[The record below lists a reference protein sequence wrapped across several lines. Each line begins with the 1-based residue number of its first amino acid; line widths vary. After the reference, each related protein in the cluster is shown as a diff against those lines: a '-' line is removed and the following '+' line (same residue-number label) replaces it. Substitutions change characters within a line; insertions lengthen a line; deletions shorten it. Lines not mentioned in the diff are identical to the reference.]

1 MRNLVIIAVL
11 ATTVAAST
19 GWAFT
24 PVVTALPAF
33 SYYTVRN
40 IQTVFG
46 FRGLFRGRGSAQY
59 RSGYGPDSNYGMGGG
74 QFGTEQYRTRGD

>member
-33 SYYTVRN
+33 SVFTIRN
-40 IQTVFG
+40 IQQVFS
-46 FRGLFRGRGSAQY
+46 FRGINRAFRGNGA
-59 RSGYGPDSNYGMGGG
+59 GYGPDSNYGMGGG
-74 QFGTEQYRTRGD
+74 QWGTEQYRTRGD